1 MCEVPGMAA
10 VGSVSITLQLITLM
24 LVMQVTK
31 ALVRAVTSADRAC
44 EVVTAGTELSEG
56 ALLSE
61 DRASASSEM

>member
-1 MCEVPGMAA
+1 MAA

-31 ALVRAVTSADRAC
+31 ALVRAVMSADRAC
-44 EVVTAGTELSEG
+44 EAVTAGTELSEE